1 MRQAFTMLTSA
12 KAAHEAADEMIRSD
26 SDSAETTAMV
36 ESLIYVAH
44 VLQTQHAIQYDH
56 GKE

>member
-1 MRQAFTMLTSA
+1 MLTSA